1 MVRLMFALRT
11 LLGGILAITVGTAAL
26 AQTPVGGPDSD
37 TRPLSRADALVL
49 RAEAALMRAEEA
61 RLALAS
67 FKPLS
72 RPAHMLRYPVVI
84 SENPSMRPQ
93 LRVNY
98 IPDAR
103 WDFRGD
109 SASWTRAA
117 LAALRTHG
125 TRMEDTVPR
134 DIENWCP
141 AYEANPPH
149 LRRAFWV
156 GMMSALA
163 KHESTYRP
171 EAVGGPN
178 LWYGLLQIYP
188 DTARRY
194 GCRATTGEALKDPED
209 NLSCAVRI
217 MNVTVPRDNA
227 IAVRDNRWR
236 GVAADWGPMT
246 NRGKI
251 AEMSAWTRQQD
262 YCTAPVSLSSFR
274 PQARPDIQAT
284 LSTMNEG

>member
-1 MVRLMFALRT
+1 MQTPPRHVAAMFALRT
-11 LLGGILAITVGTAAL
+11 LLGGILAITIGTAAL
-26 AQTPVGGPDSD
+26 AEWPVGGPETE
-37 TRPLSRADALVL
+37 TRPLSRVDAANA
-49 RAEAALMRAEEA
+49 RQDAA
-61 RLALAS
+61 RLALALII
-67 FKPLS
+67 PPV
-72 RPAHMLRYPVVI
+72 RPAHMVRYPVTI
-84 SENPSMRPQ
+84 SQNPTLRPAM
-93 LRVNY
+93 RVNY
-98 IPDAR
+98 VPDAR

-117 LAALRTHG
+117 LSALRTHG
-125 TRMEDTVPR
+125 SLLQETVPR

-141 AYEANPPH
+141 AYVENPMH

-171 EAVGGPN
+171 TAVGGPD

-194 GCRATTGEALKDPED
+194 GCHATTGEELKDPED

-246 NRGKI
+246 NRSKI
-251 AEMSAWTRQQD
+251 ADMAGWTRRQD
-262 YCTAPVSLSSFR
+262 YCVSQSFIR
-274 PQARPDIQAT
+274 PQARPAVQVT
-284 LSTMNEG
+284 MSTMDDG